1 MLAERRS
8 QIKNPASFLLLLLF
22 IFAFNDPL
30 MSSFFPSEFLPPTT
44 SDRRGL
50 CQWQVLLALGRHQA
64 SPLMPPLK
72 TRFFEKTRFV
82 RSLLISALIVIGYYS
97 RATYQTI
104 QHSRPSNF
112 RP

>member
-1 MLAERRS
+1 
-8 QIKNPASFLLLLLF
+8 LLLLLF

-30 MSSFFPSEFLPPTT
+30 MPSFFASEFLPPTT

-50 CQWQVLLALGRHQA
+50 CQLQVLLALCRHLA
-64 SPLMPPLK
+64 SPLMSPLK

-82 RSLLISALIVIGYYS
+82 RSLLILALIAIGYYS
-97 RATYQTI
+97 RATSPTI
-104 QHSRPSNF
+104 QHSRNSNF